1 MENEKEIDIAEVFG
15 SSESRT
21 QRFSVYIP
29 NKDRNGESVPQEQWI
44 DEALKLLSRIC
55 GGATEMPPV
64 RGAWLNPETQNL
76 VIEEPVLVY
85 SFIDPEPFYKHINEI
100 VDFVRRVGTE
110 TNQGQMA
117 IEFDGVLHL
126 IDIQQEVL

>member
-1 MENEKEIDIAEVFG
+1 MENEKEIDIAEIFG
-15 SSESRT
+15 SAESRT

-29 NKDRNGESVPQEQWI
+29 NKDKNGKSVPQEKWI
-44 DEALKLLSRIC
+44 DEALTLLSRIC
-55 GGATEMPPV
+55 GGATAMPPV
-64 RGAWLNPETQNL
+64 RGAWLNPDTQNL

-85 SFIDPEPFYKHINEI
+85 SFIDPEPFNQHIDE
-100 VDFVRRVGTE
+100 VVELVRRIGKE

-126 IDIQQEVL
+126 INL

>member
-1 MENEKEIDIAEVFG
+1 MENEKEIDIAEIFG

-29 NKDRNGESVPQEQWI
+29 NKDKNGESVEQEKWI
-44 DEALKLLSRIC
+44 KEAIMLLSKIG

-85 SFIDPEPFYKHINEI
+85 SFIDPELFYEHINE
-100 VDFVRRVGTE
+100 VADFVRRVGKE

-117 IEFDGVLHL
+117 IEFDGVFHL
-126 IDIQQEVL
+126 INI